1 IESIKEYPV
10 EYMFTDISQS
20 FLNIAR
26 SNFKQYPWVEFQLY
40 DIIRNYWDQ
49 NINSSSY
56 DLILCNNVL
65 HNASDLLRVM
75 KQIKEMVKP
84 NGYIVILEE
93 TENNYTLLTSVEF
106 LNGFNNVKDFRNENN
121 QVFLDKNQWGTIIE
135 KIGGNIV
142 SILPKMNESLN
153 GFGQTLFVIQIES
166 K

>member
-1 IESIKEYPV
+1 
-10 EYMFTDISQS
+10 M
-20 FLNIAR
+20 
-26 SNFKQYPWVEFQLY
+26 Y
-40 DIIRNYWDQ
+40 DINRNYWDQ

-121 QVFLDKNQWGTIIE
+121 QVFG
-135 KIGGNIV
+135 
-142 SILPKMNESLN
+142 
-153 GFGQTLFVIQIES
+153 
-166 K
+166 